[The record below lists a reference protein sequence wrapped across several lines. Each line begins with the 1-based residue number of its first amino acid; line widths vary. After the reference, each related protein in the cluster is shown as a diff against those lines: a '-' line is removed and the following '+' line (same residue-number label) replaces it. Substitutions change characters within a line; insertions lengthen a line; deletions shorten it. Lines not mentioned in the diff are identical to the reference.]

1 MCCRLQQYPL
11 PLLISYK
18 IQQNRVLCRWSGQF
32 ARFHNWTTHASV
44 WRASLGHRGT
54 PPHTTLSKMSDT
66 LATLQTQVNVL
77 EDSIKTMMDEMK
89 KINHQIEIEQDKI
102 NAATSWNSF
111 LKTEIRERLSSYL
124 AAENMTNLLISTLER
139 ARKCHDYRAVVDVY
153 RKLGCRQ
160 DAKLRQFVKLVVA
173 CDSIKFYSGKIDT
186 TYSYSRKVA
195 LEHLVSSKKS
205 DIKYAKL
212 CPECG
217 SIAQKFWDRMKQE
230 GLI

>member
-1 MCCRLQQYPL
+1 M
-11 PLLISYK
+11 
-18 IQQNRVLCRWSGQF
+18 
-32 ARFHNWTTHASV
+32 T
-44 WRASLGHRGT
+44 
-54 PPHTTLSKMSDT
+54 TTLD
-66 LATLQTQVNVL
+66 TLQTKVNTL
-77 EDSIKTMMDEMK
+77 EVSIKTMMDEMK

-111 LKTEIRERLSSYL
+111 LKTEIREKLSSYL
-124 AAENMTNLLISTLER
+124 AAEKMTNLLISALER

-195 LEHLVSSKKS
+195 LEQLISSKKS
-205 DIKYAKL
+205 DIKYAKF

-217 SIAQKFWDRMKQE
+217 SIAQKFWDRMKEE
-230 GLI
+230 GLV